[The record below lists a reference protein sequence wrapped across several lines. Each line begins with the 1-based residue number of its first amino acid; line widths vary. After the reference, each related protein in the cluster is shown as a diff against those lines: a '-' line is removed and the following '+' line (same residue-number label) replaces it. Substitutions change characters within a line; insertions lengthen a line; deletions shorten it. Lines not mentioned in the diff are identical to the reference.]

1 MPVRVVMCSHVGSSQ
16 VLKVFE
22 DRLPPTLTPL
32 ACRFLPPYLWH
43 PFLNLL
49 QPARWRGAAV
59 PALSDLLY

>member
-1 MPVRVVMCSHVGSSQ
+1 MRSQVGSSQ

-22 DRLPPTLTPL
+22 DRLPPTLTL
-32 ACRFLPPYLWH
+32 ACGFLPPYLWH

-49 QPARWRGAAV
+49 QPAGWRGAAV